1 MSVMPIT
8 LVRRRSPPSILA
20 MFSVVNC
27 ETCRFLPMSVKAMAT
42 LTTTGSRKNSSS
54 ITLAGPR
61 NRSWSTNRRVRGFG
75 AMQAEPCTG
84 RASPARCRNASAER
98 VDHLEIVL
106 EFVAHFVLEKVDGFV
121 GREASGLDALQ
132 GLEQD

>member
-1 MSVMPIT
+1 MSVMPTTPI
-8 LVRRRSPPSILA
+8 RRRSPPSILA

-27 ETCRFLPMSVKAMAT
+27 ETCRFLPMSVKATAT

-61 NRSWSTNRRVRGFG
+61 NRSWSTDRQVRTLV
-75 AMQAEPCTG
+75 AMQAASCTG
-84 RASPARCRNASAER
+84 RASPARCREASAER

-106 EFVAHFVLEKVDGFV
+106 ELVAHLVLEEVDGFV
-121 GREASGLDALQ
+121 GREASRLDAL
-132 GLEQD
+132 